1 LKSGTYGIS
10 GNSLPKAGSHIVG
23 CFYYYFCSFFC
34 TTFLLVYFQQVK
46 NLQILFLTKED
57 VYTLKVCVFIYTLN
71 INVTEA
77 GKIIPDKWQA
87 VGVGE
92 VFIFLAGVLQCE
104 VI

>member
-1 LKSGTYGIS
+1 M
-10 GNSLPKAGSHIVG
+10 
-23 CFYYYFCSFFC
+23 
-34 TTFLLVYFQQVK
+34 
-46 NLQILFLTKED
+46 
-57 VYTLKVCVFIYTLN
+57 FIYILN
-71 INVTEA
+71 TNVPEA